1 MHPDLLLDH
10 AIHRTNEARARAMRR
25 RRMHRLPRP
34 PGALRRALAALL
46 VHLAARVARETGLR
60 YRRA

>member
-10 AIHRTNEARARAMRR
+10 AMRRTDEARARAMHRR
-25 RRMHRLPRP
+25 RLHRRPRP

-46 VHLAARVARETGLR
+46 LHLAARVARDTALR